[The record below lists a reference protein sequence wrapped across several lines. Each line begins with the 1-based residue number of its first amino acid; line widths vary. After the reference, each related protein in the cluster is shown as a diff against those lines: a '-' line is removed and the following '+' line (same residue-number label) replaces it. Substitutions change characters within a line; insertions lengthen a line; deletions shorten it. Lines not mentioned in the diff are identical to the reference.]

1 MNQRDVNC
9 LRSTLIGATEAD
21 GLSLPFQ
28 SVVKVYIKN
37 REQWSMAR
45 THKIPIYREDVHELA
60 SGHQYKRLYILL
72 TFEQIIAAADN
83 IYNK

>member
-1 MNQRDVNC
+1 MNKQDVEY
-9 LRSTLIGATEAD
+9 LRGTLIKATEID
-21 GLSLPFQ
+21 SYELPFQ
-28 SVVKVYIKN
+28 SVVKVFIRN
-37 REQWSMAR
+37 REQWAMAR
-45 THKIPIYREDVHELA
+45 AHKIPIYREDVHELA